1 MIFECCAIILIII
14 IMAIMASRGTNHTG
28 WGFALLPLL
37 IVPAAHIIG
46 IWFGGYIAS
55 LLGITDI
62 TAKIGIDLFSLVIT
76 CMFIGG
82 ISLKIKKKRLK
93 IPYLVV
99 CGLYSAILTC
109 VLIVRSII

>member
-1 MIFECCAIILIII
+1 
-14 IMAIMASRGTNHTG
+14 MASRGTNHTG

-37 IVPAAHIIG
+37 IVPAAHIVG
-46 IWFGGYIAS
+46 IWSGQYVGS